1 MEWPGAVPQNEGMT
15 ASALPL
21 IAIDGPSG
29 VGKSTTAKRVAARL
43 GWQYLDTG
51 AMYRAAALAIHRAG
65 IELTNRPALERVL
78 STLDLSL
85 NEGHTYLAG
94 EDVSEAIRSQQVT
107 RLVTPVSADARVRE
121 VLVDQQRRIGASG
134 RWVVDGRD
142 IGTVVFTQA
151 CCKVFLT
158 ASPEARAQRRF
169 RELQAKGQPADFEAV
184 LADLQRRDLAD
195 STRAASPLRKA
206 EDAIELDSSGMSL
219 DQVVDW
225 IVAGHQAHA

>member
-1 MEWPGAVPQNEGMT
+1 MDRREAAHQNGGMT

-29 VGKSTTAKRVAARL
+29 VGKSTTARRVASRL

-51 AMYRAAALAIHRAG
+51 AMYRAAALAVHRAG
-65 IELTNRPALERVL
+65 LSLDDRPALERL
-78 STLDLSL
+78 LASLDLAQDR
-85 NEGHTYLAG
+85 GRMFMAG
-94 EDVSEAIRSQQVT
+94 EDISEAIRSQEVT
-107 RLVTPVSADARVRE
+107 RRVTPVSADARVRE

-158 ASPEARAQRRF
+158 ASPEARAQRRLL
-169 RELQAKGQPADFEAV
+169 ELQAKGQAADFAEV

-195 STRAASPLRKA
+195 SSRAVAPLRKA
-206 EDAIELDSSGMSL
+206 DDAVELDSSDLSL

-225 IVAGHQAHA
+225 IVARHQSHP